1 MNLLRK
7 TATTLGGIFF
17 AVLLIAALAPK
28 ATRGIAAALVQ
39 IANGPT
45 SPVPVG
51 NGQDSGGKTLPLST
65 RDAENPAHNV
75 VRLTGTITVP
85 AGSFDGDATLG
96 TLGQVPPGTRMV
108 IEYFGANCPTF
119 GNSGIQVNEI
129 ILTTS
134 ENVSSTF
141 TLNHLEVFNLSKAFV
156 TSLGEGRTDFN
167 LAAPVRIYTDGSSG
181 FSAEASV
188 FTTITVPAGAPVNC
202 SLEVSGYL
210 VNLP

>member
-1 MNLLRK
+1 MNLVRK

-39 IANGPT
+39 VANAPT

-75 VRLTGTITVP
+75 VRLTGTISVP
-85 AGSFDGDATLG
+85 PGSFDGEATIG
-96 TLGQVPPGTRMV
+96 TAGQVPPGTRMV

-134 ENVSSTF
+134 ENLSPGSA
-141 TLNHLEVFNLSKAFV
+141 LNHFEAFNLSKALV
-156 TSLGEGRTDFN
+156 TTLGDGRTDFD

-181 FSAEASV
+181 IPVEASL
-188 FTTITVPAGAPVNC
+188 FTTIAVPAGASVNC
-202 SLEVSGYL
+202 SLELSGYL
-210 VNLP
+210 INLP